1 MTDWFLRKNFCLKIP
16 IKLNKSWLL
25 PFKKGWNTLFEFH
38 LSINAFC
45 QVWLT
50 SAQWFRRWSQTCKNV
65 YRHTRQNVEQ
75 LDGQTDTGKKIIRIV
90 TWAFRSNLM
99 HHLLHY
105 FTIFNKIICLNIV
118 SNAVNI
124 SIPQPYF
131 ALLWFFFLFRQ
142 IFLLS
147 KICFNHQW
155 LQTIGPYSLN
165 TCMVLKS
172 THLINQLWNVNF
184 I

>member
-25 PFKKGWNTLFEFH
+25 PFKKGRNTLFEFH

-50 SAQWFRRWSQTCKNV
+50 SAQWFCRWSQTCKNV

-75 LDGQTDTGKKIIRIV
+75 LDGQTDTGKKFIRIV

-124 SIPQPYF
+124 STPQPYF
-131 ALLWFFFLFRQ
+131 ASLWFSFYFVRSF
-142 IFLLS
+142 
-147 KICFNHQW
+147 C
-155 LQTIGPYSLN
+155 
-165 TCMVLKS
+165 
-172 THLINQLWNVNF
+172 
-184 I
+184 

>member
-75 LDGQTDTGKKIIRIV
+75 LDGQTDTGKKIMRIV

-131 ALLWFFFLFRQ
+131 ALLWFSFYFVRSF
-142 IFLLS
+142 
-147 KICFNHQW
+147 C
-155 LQTIGPYSLN
+155 
-165 TCMVLKS
+165 
-172 THLINQLWNVNF
+172 
-184 I
+184 